1 MARDVLAPRS
11 MRPWHFLLLSSF
23 LFACSSGSA
32 DETSASPANG
42 APAPSPKPPGESPE
56 SEDRP
61 KDPSTS
67 LLVGVDAESF
77 ASQGYNLTQLDIV
90 AKVDGLV
97 AANVTRTAGS
107 GALFPQEL
115 RLDAPKDAPEA
126 LVEIDVSARSN
137 EAVVVTRKV
146 KTRFV
151 RGSAKLAYVYLEVR
165 CNQMALLGGSGISGP
180 TCDAATTCVGGKCVA
195 PDLAD
200 LPDAR
205 GDWATSPPSACGAAT
220 AASLVMGQGQSA
232 YAPLAD
238 GDVVTLERGP
248 QCGHHVW
255 LSFAM
260 SDLSQFKTV
269 TTISAEVPGGSI
281 AVPATAVPYAWSKAP
296 SGGCELVGVR
306 FQVDAPG
313 TKVEDLLGK
322 PLDVKVEAKDER
334 GRTATVIRHLQLAPT
349 YTNPTG
355 RPCN

>member
-1 MARDVLAPRS
+1 
-11 MRPWHFLLLSSF
+11 MRLLHALLSSLF
-23 LFACSSGSA
+23 LIACSTGSA
-32 DETSASPANG
+32 DDTTASPADG

-67 LLVGVDAESF
+67 LLVGIDAESF
-77 ASQGYNLTQLDIV
+77 ASQGFNLTYLDIV

-97 AANVTRTAGS
+97 AANVTKTAAN

-115 RLDAPKDAPEA
+115 RIDAPKDALEA
-126 LVEIDVSARSN
+126 LVEIDVTGRMN

-151 RGSAKLAYVYLEVR
+151 RGAAKLAYVYLEVR
-165 CNQMALLGGSGISGP
+165 CNQMPLLGGTGISGP
-180 TCDAATTCVGGKCVA
+180 TCDAATTCVAGKCVA

-205 GDWATSPPSACGAAT
+205 VDWATSPPSACGSAT

-281 AVPATAVPYAWSKAP
+281 TVPATAVPYAWSKAP

-306 FQVDAPG
+306 FQVDTPG
-313 TKVEDLLGK
+313 IKVDDLLGK

-349 YTNPTG
+349 FANPTG